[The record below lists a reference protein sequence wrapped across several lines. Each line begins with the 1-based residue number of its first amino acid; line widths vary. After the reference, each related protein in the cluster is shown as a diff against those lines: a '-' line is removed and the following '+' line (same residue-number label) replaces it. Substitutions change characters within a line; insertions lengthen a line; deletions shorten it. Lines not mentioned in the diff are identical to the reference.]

1 MKNKLLQ
8 IMLIGIT
15 VLLVIKGSDAVIY
28 AKEALVL
35 CYNLIIPSLFP
46 FFICSGLLIYSGFC
60 ESAAKV
66 FKPVMA
72 PLFNVNKNGSAA
84 FVLGIISGYP
94 QGAITVC
101 RLYEANYLSKTEA
114 ERMLAFCNN
123 SGPLFI
129 LGSVGIGLY
138 MSPKVGVMLYAA
150 HILAAILVGF
160 VFRFYKKNEYRAY
173 EAEVSVNRNQAGFS
187 SVVEDSVSSILNI
200 CACVVFFSVVSRI
213 CLDYVPM
220 TELFEAMVYGICE
233 FTMGVF
239 KLSRLS
245 ISFMEKLVLSSFII
259 GFAGMSVHIQVMAI
273 VLKYGLKLSPYIAGK
288 LLHGVFSGVI
298 MFFILKFFS
307 GGASEGVICLGGGF
321 MIGAVCVLL
330 VALII
335 ILLSFFKKNEIY
347 GQEN

>member
-15 VLLVIKGSDAVIY
+15 GILVIKGSDAVIY
-28 AKEALVL
+28 AKEALAL

-60 ESAAKV
+60 ESAARV
-66 FKPVMA
+66 FKPVMK
-72 PLFNVNKNGSAA
+72 PLFNVNKNGSSA

-94 QGAITVC
+94 QGALTVC

-114 ERMLAFCNN
+114 QRLLAFCNN

-138 MSPKVGVMLYAA
+138 TGLEVGVMLYAA
-150 HILAAILVGF
+150 HILAAVLVGV

-173 EAEVSVNRNQAGFS
+173 EAEVSINRNSADFS
-187 SVVEDSVSSILNI
+187 SVVENSVGSILNI

-213 CLDYVPM
+213 CLDYLPM
-220 TELFEAMVYGICE
+220 TELLEAVVYGVCE

-239 KLSRLS
+239 KVSRLS
-245 ISFMEKLVLSSFII
+245 INFVEKLVLSSFII
-259 GFAGMSVHIQVMAI
+259 GFAGLSVHIQVMAI
-273 VLKYGLKLSPYIAGK
+273 VLKYGLKLSPYIVGK
-288 LLHGVFSGVI
+288 LLHGVFSGAI
-298 MFFILKFFS
+298 MFFILKAFWNDT
-307 GGASEGVICLGGGF
+307 SEGAICIGGGF
-321 MIGAVCVLL
+321 MIGAACVLL

-335 ILLSFFKKNEIY
+335 ILLSVFKKNEIY

>member
-1 MKNKLLQ
+1 MKNKLFQ
-8 IMLIGIT
+8 AMLIAIT
-15 VLLVIKGSDAVIY
+15 ILLVLSGENALGY
-28 AKEALVL
+28 AKEALNL
-35 CYNLIIPSLFP
+35 CYEIIIPSLFP

-60 ESAAKV
+60 ESAAKL
-66 FKPVMA
+66 FKPFMT

-114 ERMLAFCNN
+114 ERMLSFCNN

-129 LGSVGIGLY
+129 MGSVGIGLY
-138 MSPKVGVMLYAA
+138 TSPRVGVMLYAA
-150 HILAAILVGF
+150 HIAAAILVGI
-160 VFRFYKKNEYRAY
+160 VFRFYKKNDYRAY
-173 EAEVSVNRNQAGFS
+173 EAEVSINRAQAGFS
-187 SVVEDSVSSILNI
+187 AVVEDSVRSILNI
-200 CACVVFFSVVSRI
+200 CACVVFFGVVSRI
-213 CLDYVPM
+213 CLSYVPM

-273 VLKYGLKLSPYIAGK
+273 VLKYRLKLLPYIAGK

-298 MFFILKFFS
+298 MFFILKTFA
-307 GGASEGVICLGGGF
+307 GDTLTEKLCLGGGF
-321 MIGAVCVLL
+321 MISAACVLL
-330 VALII
+330 VALIM

-347 GQEN
+347 RQEN

>member
-72 PLFNVNKNGSAA
+72 PLFNVNKNASAA

-94 QGAITVC
+94 QGALTVC

-114 ERMLAFCNN
+114 QRLLAFCNN

-150 HILAAILVGF
+150 HIIAAILVGF

-220 TELFEAMVYGICE
+220 TELLEAAVYGVCE

-239 KLSRLS
+239 KVSRLS
-245 ISFMEKLVLSSFII
+245 ITFVEKLVLSSFII
-259 GFAGMSVHIQVMAI
+259 GFAGLSVHIQVMAI

-321 MIGAVCVLL
+321 MIGAACVLL